1 MRHLLVTSA
10 SAALAVA
17 TASPAFAAPG
27 LGNEVDGATAEKGE
41 FEAESRYD
49 TLTGGPDDGE
59 DVIQLEGMYGVS
71 DRLRLGVNLEI
82 EREPGFPRKAED
94 LGLEAIWTVGR
105 VGGIDVAI
113 YGEYGITFDG
123 TDAVETKLILQRR
136 TGPWDL
142 RFNLIA
148 EKELDSSEPV
158 ELGYAASVD
167 AEVADELRIGV
178 QAFGELGTTRDF
190 LPRSE
195 HFFGPVIKYEVEGL
209 GPELKLEAG
218 YLFALSKAKDDTNG
232 QLRIG
237 LELEF

>member
-1 MRHLLVTSA
+1 MRNLHFSFGA
-10 SAALAVA
+10 AALALGL
-17 TASPAFAAPG
+17 ASPALAAPG
-27 LGNEVDGATAEKGE
+27 LGNEVYGATAEKGQ
-41 FEAESRYD
+41 FEIENRYD
-49 TLTGGPDDGE
+49 RLTGGPDDGE

-71 DRLRLGVNLEI
+71 DSLRLGVNLEI
-82 EREPGFPRKAED
+82 EREPGQPREKE

-105 VGGIDVAI
+105 VGGIDVAV
-113 YGEYGITFDG
+113 YGEYAIAFDG

-148 EKELDSSEPV
+148 EKKLDSSEPV

-167 AEVADELRIGV
+167 AEVADEFRIGV
-178 QAFGELGTTRDF
+178 QAFGDLGTTRDF

-195 HFFGPVIKYEVEGL
+195 HFIGPVVSYEVEGL
-209 GPELKLEAG
+209 GPELKIDAG